1 MREAGAVAICED
13 AAGVCAALRELLGD
27 AAARARMAEAGCA
40 LVANGRGALQRALQ
54 LIAEHL
60 PPVAHDALANE

>member
-1 MREAGAVAICED
+1 VAVDPHKWLYAP
-13 AAGVCAALRELLGD
+13 L
-27 AAARARMAEAGCA
+27 EAGCA